1 MSNAGQ
7 AELRI
12 HNGIHAGARARLDE
26 GRYVLGA
33 DPQCDFVICDQE
45 VGSEQL
51 EIAVGDGDGGWS
63 YRPLPGDGNL
73 GAEAIVIAPGTALR
87 LGPVVISVEQAD
99 APWRTPIS
107 EPEPAKR
114 ETAQDVPTDGRK
126 EPSQAA
132 EPAAVSETSGSL
144 EIPQAQPPRL
154 PPKRRRKIVW
164 TALSACVLVG
174 LLALF
179 LLGRRNDAGV
189 SPPSPE
195 AVSADAVFEARKA
208 RIVAILE
215 RLNML
220 DRARVERQANGSLVV
235 DAALISDAEYEELA
249 AELAQLNP
257 RPGLRVSDEN
267 TLIEAVRDALAER
280 APGAKADYLGSGRFR
295 LSGRIGSESERDELL
310 QALTTAFPAV
320 RAFESALL
328 TPSMMAERL
337 VQMLQDNEVT
347 VLGHAWSDET
357 FSVDVNV
364 APSRLL
370 LLKQTLTRVETEYG
384 QWLKFV
390 VRIQGEG
397 AEKPPVQTASLPF
410 KIQGVVGGETPYIV
424 LPGNEKVVPGGSV
437 GKWRLVEVAPDH
449 LVFDGPQ
456 RLVVSR

>member
-12 HNGIHAGARARLDE
+12 HNGIHAGARARLE
-26 GRYVLGA
+26 AGRYVLGT

-45 VGSEQL
+45 VGGEQL
-51 EIAVGDGDGGWS
+51 EIAVGDGGWS
-63 YRPLPGDGNL
+63 YRPLPGDGNIN
-73 GAEAIVIAPGTALR
+73 AEAILIAPGTALR

-107 EPEPAKR
+107 QPEPAKR
-114 ETAQDVPTDGRK
+114 ETAQDVSTDERK
-126 EPSQAA
+126 EPSPAA
-132 EPAAVSETSGSL
+132 EPAAVSETPGSS
-144 EIPQAQPPRL
+144 EVPQAQPPRL
-154 PPKRRRKIVW
+154 PPTRRYKVLWATLGI
-164 TALSACVLVG
+164 CVLIG

-179 LLGRRNDAGV
+179 LLGRSNDAGV

-208 RIVAILE
+208 RVVAILE

-235 DAALISDAEYEELA
+235 DAALIDDAEYEELA

-280 APGAKADYLGSGRFR
+280 APGVKADYLGSGRFR
-295 LSGRIGSESERDELL
+295 LSGKVANESERDELL

-328 TPSMMAERL
+328 TPPMMAERL

-347 VLGHAWSDET
+347 VLGQAWGDET

-364 APSRLL
+364 APTRLL

-397 AEKPPVQTASLPF
+397 AEKPPLQTASLPF

-437 GKWRLVEVAPDH
+437 GKWRLVEVASDH